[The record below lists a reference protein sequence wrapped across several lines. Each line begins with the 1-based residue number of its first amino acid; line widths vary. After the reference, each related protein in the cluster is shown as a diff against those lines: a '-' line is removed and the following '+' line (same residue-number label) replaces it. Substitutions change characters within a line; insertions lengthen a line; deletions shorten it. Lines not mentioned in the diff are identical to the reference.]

1 MVAMAAQMQET
12 EAGDGT
18 NLVIALAGELM
29 VQAEQLL
36 KMGLHPSEIL
46 LGYEKAQKEALTL
59 LETLISYTIKD
70 IRDKNE
76 VAQALRTTL
85 SSKVYGNEDFLSEL
99 ITESCLY
106 ALPKTSK
113 SFSVENVR
121 VAKVLGGSLRNSQV
135 IHGIVVQRQSETSI
149 HKVANAK
156 VAVFNTPISMNE
168 GETKGTILIHNAEE
182 LLDYTK
188 SEED

>member
-1 MVAMAAQMQET
+1 
-12 EAGDGT
+12 
-18 NLVIALAGELM
+18 
-29 VQAEQLL
+29 
-36 KMGLHPSEIL
+36 
-46 LGYEKAQKEALTL
+46 
-59 LETLISYTIKD
+59 
-70 IRDKNE
+70 
-76 VAQALRTTL
+76 
-85 SSKVYGNEDFLSEL
+85 LSEL